1 MSRWLHDERLVWVGV
16 PLGLALIGV
25 ALVPPGRL
33 PYRPG
38 ALFSDVTLAHWPN
51 ALFLRESVWHFGQ
64 WPLWRPSA
72 MLGAPFAANPLSKAT
87 YPPAWLTLIVPPP
100 LCLNLLIYVHLA
112 WCGLG
117 MLAWTRSER
126 LPVGA
131 GAMAAVAWALN
142 PKLMAHLGAGH
153 LDLLYAAAWAPWL
166 LWGVRHLFE
175 GPSAW
180 RGAGL
185 GAMATMLTL
194 ADVRMALYVLGAGV
208 MYGLALEL
216 ARVGDT
222 APGHVRRLML
232 AGGVALAVLA
242 LLTAALSLPI
252 LALGP
257 YLTRARL
264 TVAEA
269 AAYSLPPRHLLGLL
283 LADPGGFHEWMTY
296 LGLPA
301 LALAGLAIRQR
312 EGRGI
317 ILALWGVALLA
328 GAFALGDS
336 GPLFPLMARLIP
348 LMTWWRIP
356 SRAWFVVG
364 LAMACLAAW
373 GATTLLQ
380 AGLGRR
386 GRLAGT
392 GVMVA
397 GLVTLIGGRALGLP
411 ATMIGLGAAL
421 AGTGLGLWLAG
432 GDERLRRA
440 GLVMLGATLL
450 CSLLALDRTLVEGR
464 PARDI
469 LAQDAD
475 LVAALDEATSA
486 PPTGRVYSPSFDLI
500 GASAERAGLLTLHGV
515 DPFQFQW
522 SADAI
527 ARAAGVE
534 PVDYSITAPP
544 LPDGEANPAEALVS
558 ARPDR
563 ELLAKLGV
571 RWIVSRNESPNVQT
585 IEGPGLARVEPS
597 GDAEIVALT
606 PNRVTVH
613 AEGEG
618 VLIVAQ
624 AWAPG
629 WRAWVDGEPAPVRR
643 KDGVLQAVPIG
654 PGEHTVELVYRPVAD
669 LIGWG
674 ISLGSAAGLIV
685 WSVVTRRRDG

>member
-1 MSRWLHDERLVWVGV
+1 MSRWLRDERLVWVGV
-16 PLGLALIGV
+16 SLGLALIGV

-38 ALFSDVTLAHWPN
+38 ALFSDATLAHWPN
-51 ALFLRESVWHFGQ
+51 ALFLRESVWRFGQ
-64 WPLWRPSA
+64 WPLWKPGA
-72 MLGAPFAANPLSKAT
+72 MLGAPFAANPLGKAT

-100 LCLNLLIYVHLA
+100 LCLNLLIYIHLA

-117 MLAWTRSER
+117 MLAWARSER
-126 LPVGA
+126 LPAGA
-131 GAMAAVAWALN
+131 GAIAAVAWALN

-166 LWGVRHLFE
+166 LWGVRRFFDA
-175 GPSAW
+175 PSVQ

-185 GAMATMLTL
+185 GAIAAMLAL
-194 ADVRMALYVLGAGV
+194 ADVRMALYVLGAGA
-208 MYGLALEL
+208 MYGLALGL
-216 ARVGDT
+216 ARTGD
-222 APGHVRRLML
+222 AHSGRVRRLMA
-232 AGGVALAVLA
+232 AGEVALAALA

-269 AAYSLPPRHLLGLL
+269 AVYSLPPRHLLGLL

-301 LALAGLAIRQR
+301 LALAALAIGRR
-312 EGRGI
+312 EERSV
-317 ILALWGVALLA
+317 ILTLWGVVLLA

-336 GPLFPLMARLIP
+336 GPLFPRVARLIP
-348 LMTWWRIP
+348 LVTWWRVP

-364 LAMACLAAW
+364 LAVACLAAW
-373 GATTLLQ
+373 GAATLAQ
-380 AGLGRR
+380 AGFGRR
-386 GRLAGT
+386 GRLAGV
-392 GVMVA
+392 GAMVA
-397 GLVTLIGGRALGLP
+397 GLVTLIGGQALGLP
-411 ATMIGLGAAL
+411 AAVTGLCAAL

-432 GDERLRRA
+432 GDERLRQA
-440 GLVMLGATLL
+440 GLIVLGATLSV
-450 CSLLALDRTLVEGR
+450 SLLVLDRTLVEGR
-464 PARDI
+464 PAHDI

-475 LVAALDEATSA
+475 LIAELGKAASN

-500 GASAERAGLLTLHGV
+500 GASVERAGLLTLHGV
-515 DPFQFQW
+515 DPFQLQW

-534 PVDYSITAPP
+534 PADYSITAPP
-544 LPDGEANPAEALVS
+544 LPGGEVNPAEALVS

-563 ELLAKLGV
+563 ELLANLGV
-571 RWIVSRNESPNVQT
+571 RWIVSRAESPNVQT
-585 IEGPGLARVEPS
+585 IEGPGLAWVEPS

-613 AEGEG
+613 TAVEGT
-618 VLIVAQ
+618 LIVAQ

-629 WRAWVDGEPAPVRR
+629 WRAWVDGESAPVWR
-643 KDGVLQAVPIG
+643 KDGVLQAVPVG
-654 PGEHTVELVYRPVAD
+654 PGEHTVELVYRPAAD

-674 ISLGSAAGLIV
+674 ISLGSAAGLGV
-685 WSVVTRRRDG
+685 WGVIARRRDV